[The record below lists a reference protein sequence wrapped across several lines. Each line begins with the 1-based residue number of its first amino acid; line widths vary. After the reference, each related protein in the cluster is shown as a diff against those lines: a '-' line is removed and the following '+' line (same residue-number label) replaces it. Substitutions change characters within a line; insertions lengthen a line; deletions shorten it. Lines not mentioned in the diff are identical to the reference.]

1 MINETPPIELD
12 FETNRRNPLEN
23 SSSDVIKRNYL
34 RFFISLLKLD
44 CIFLALGDV

>member
-1 MINETPPIELD
+1 MINEILPIELD

-34 RFFISLLKLD
+34 RFFISLLKFD
-44 CIFLALGDV
+44 CIFWLWGYV